1 MSSVKANRKTLTD
14 NRNRAGITKLAKGY
28 RDRLYK
34 NPTSLAQVLQI
45 SPAQK
50 DGEMLGYRVKPGS
63 DRKQFAQLGFKTNDI
78 VTSINGIELDEPSK
92 ALEIYKLMRTASEAA
107 FVVNRNGALV
117 EVLVSLGD

>member
-1 MSSVKANRKTLTD
+1 MPDHVILDNNGRYESLWLYDEEKQSVTTSQLSSAKANRKTLMD
-14 NRNRAGITKLAKGY
+14 NRNSAGITKLAKGY

-63 DRKQFAQLGFKTNDI
+63 DREQFAQLG
-78 VTSINGIELDEPSK
+78 L
-92 ALEIYKLMRTASEAA
+92 KLTI
-107 FVVNRNGALV
+107 L
-117 EVLVSLGD
+117 LPY